1 MQKQTKDSETSVST
15 IDALKIARQVRAI
28 KRTVLHNV
36 DHGITDM
43 PAKGLLSPFGL
54 SLHRETVNRLNNK
67 LKDYDV
73 QVDTYKLNIRG
84 KEIDRIAVVKLDD
97 SLVEPS
103 PAYQT
108 ALQSRLTTAV
118 S

>member
-1 MQKQTKDSETSVST
+1 MQKQTETNDVSV

-28 KRTVLHNV
+28 KRTILHNV
-36 DHGITDM
+36 EHGVTDM
-43 PAKGLLSPFGL
+43 PAKGLASPFTL
-54 SLHRETVNRLNNK
+54 SLHKETVSRLNKK

-73 QVDTYKLNIRG
+73 QVDSYKLNVRG

-97 SLVEPS
+97 TPVEPS

-108 ALQSRLTTAV
+108 ALQARLMA
-118 S
+118 